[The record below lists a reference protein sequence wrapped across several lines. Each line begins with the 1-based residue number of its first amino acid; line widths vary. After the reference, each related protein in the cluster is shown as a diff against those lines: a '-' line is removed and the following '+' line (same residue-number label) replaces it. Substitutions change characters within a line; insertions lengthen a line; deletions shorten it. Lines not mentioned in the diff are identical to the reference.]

1 MTITIHPGD
10 WCFPPSLQANN
21 IQSLL
26 HPAKPSRMTRR
37 APWGG
42 LLASLS
48 DSVGSARPRPRP
60 KAPPFVVRPG
70 APVRMTLL
78 LLVVRL
84 RPFALRPSF
93 QPIRWARRDAPPR
106 PRTSSTWVAT
116 LLDEAIP
123 SGDGTW
129 SGSQGRIL
137 HDLWRSYPRHLL
149 PSGFANVFVHGVSE
163 LQVTCIQSLKWARR
177 WGLNRS
183 RTLEQ
188 GSPRSQLTGGSRT
201 CGFMGDEPL
210 PMASRHGE
218 SKVRTTC
225 SATWQNSSPFVT
237 AHGRQVWKNADPRW
251 YHRPFHVGDPG
262 SFWEQLSWGS
272 WEFEGVLLRNR
283 LNYVIMFGKMSGRG
297 GSFCTHSHVTIPIWL
312 YPLFSGPFEWT
323 RDRRT
328 HWFVGAILSFR
339 PWSFGPLRSC
349 LVFLLN
355 IYLHLSP
362 MSNSSCTHA
371 TPANHHSRAAWRA
384 LPRSRPPCRRVCAR
398 FRAEPTL
405 RVRSGGVGKEGH
417 AARRGERIRLQ
428 DLPFGRLARQNKR
441 ASQDLWCQDLW

>member
-123 SGDGTW
+123 SGDGANDRDNARNM
-129 SGSQGRIL
+129 GRRPQKTEGRSSVIL
-137 HDLWRSYPRHLL
+137 LE
-149 PSGFANVFVHGVSE
+149 GFS
-163 LQVTCIQSLKWARR
+163 
-177 WGLNRS
+177 
-183 RTLEQ
+183 
-188 GSPRSQLTGGSRT
+188 
-201 CGFMGDEPL
+201 CG
-210 PMASRHGE
+210 
-218 SKVRTTC
+218 
-225 SATWQNSSPFVT
+225 
-237 AHGRQVWKNADPRW
+237 
-251 YHRPFHVGDPG
+251 
-262 SFWEQLSWGS
+262 
-272 WEFEGVLLRNR
+272 
-283 LNYVIMFGKMSGRG
+283 
-297 GSFCTHSHVTIPIWL
+297 
-312 YPLFSGPFEWT
+312 
-323 RDRRT
+323 
-328 HWFVGAILSFR
+328 
-339 PWSFGPLRSC
+339 
-349 LVFLLN
+349 
-355 IYLHLSP
+355 
-362 MSNSSCTHA
+362 
-371 TPANHHSRAAWRA
+371 
-384 LPRSRPPCRRVCAR
+384 
-398 FRAEPTL
+398 
-405 RVRSGGVGKEGH
+405 
-417 AARRGERIRLQ
+417 
-428 DLPFGRLARQNKR
+428 
-441 ASQDLWCQDLW
+441 